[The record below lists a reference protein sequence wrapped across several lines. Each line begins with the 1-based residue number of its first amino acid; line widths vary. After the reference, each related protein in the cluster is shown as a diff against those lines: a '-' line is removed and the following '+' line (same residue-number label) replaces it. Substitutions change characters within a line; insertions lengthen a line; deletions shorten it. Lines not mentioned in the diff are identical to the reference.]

1 MGPYPK
7 TVHLK
12 NAAEVTLRPLV
23 QGDLAALHQFY
34 LNLPEEDRLY
44 LRTDVRVLAMV
55 KMQMEDSDAEERTR
69 FVTTLG
75 DRIVG
80 QAALLRPRHGWAQHT
95 GELRCVVARELQDQ
109 GLAKIL
115 LHELFQEAT
124 RQGVEVIFAK
134 VAAAQTAAIRIMEGL
149 GFKCE
154 VVRRSHQRT
163 LRGDLHDVW
172 VMTCNISDAWDR
184 LEDMM
189 HAMDGQ
195 GQEYDPGGRGEG

>member
-7 TVHLK
+7 TVRLK
-12 NAAEVTLRPLV
+12 NGTEVILRPLV
-23 QGDLAALHQFY
+23 SGDLAALHQFY

-44 LRTDVRVLAMV
+44 LRTDVRDLAMV

-69 FVTTLG
+69 FAATQG

-95 GELRCVVARELQDQ
+95 GELRCVVAREVQDQ

-124 RQGVEVIFAK
+124 RQGVEILFGK
-134 VAAAQTAAIRIMEGL
+134 VAAEQTAAIRIMEGL
-149 GFKCE
+149 GFRRE
-154 VVRRSHQRT
+154 AVRRSHQRT
-163 LRGDLHDVW
+163 LRGDLLDVW
-172 VMTCNISDAWDR
+172 IMTCSISDAWDR
-184 LEDMM
+184 LEEMM
-189 HAMDGQ
+189 EAMDGH
-195 GQEYDPGGRGEG
+195 GQEFYPGERTAG